1 MSHKTAVWIHGPPQ
15 SRCMG
20 AGIVPRPVFPA
31 FLSRLLRLFPPSE
44 PLAALF
50 LKRVELWSFRSG
62 APEIH
67 FRGSLPQVVPREY
80 LLSSR
85 LSLFFV
91 LFSLAVLCSLGQSAA
106 LCSLGQSAVLC
117 PLSGNLLL
125 LCPLSGNPPPSH
137 PLFAGGDGADRV
149 AIPAMVLV
157 RCSGGT
163 YRRSPS
169 VFQSVI

>member
-1 MSHKTAVWIHGPPQ
+1 
-15 SRCMG
+15 MG
-20 AGIVPRPVFPA
+20 TWLVPRPVFPA

-80 LLSSR
+80 LLFQPLLVLRLILARSPLLARAIRRLRTPCSR
-85 LSLFFV
+85 E
-91 LFSLAVLCSLGQSAA
+91 
-106 LCSLGQSAVLC
+106 
-117 PLSGNLLL
+117 
-125 LCPLSGNPPPSH
+125 
-137 PLFAGGDGADRV
+137 GDGADRV
-149 AIPAMVLV
+149 AIPAMVLA

>member
-1 MSHKTAVWIHGPPQ
+1 MARHKTAVWIHGPPQ

-20 AGIVPRPVFPA
+20 TWLVPRPVFPA

-91 LFSLAVLCSLGQSAA
+91 LFSLAVLCSLGQSAV
-106 LCSLGQSAVLC
+106 LCSLGQSTA
-117 PLSGNLLL
+117 PLPALGQSAAFA
-125 LCPLSGNPPPSH
+125 PPVRGRGMVPIEWQY
-137 PLFAGGDGADRV
+137 LRWCWQGARV
-149 AIPAMVLV
+149 APIGEAP
-157 RCSGGT
+157 
-163 YRRSPS
+163 
-169 VFQSVI
+169 VFSRA

>member
-1 MSHKTAVWIHGPPQ
+1 MARRKAAVWAHGPPQ

-20 AGIVPRPVFPA
+20 AWIVPRLIFPA

-67 FRGSLPQVVPREY
+67 FRGSPPQVVPREY
-80 LLSSR
+80 LLFQA
-85 LSLFFV
+85 L
-91 LFSLAVLCSLGQSAA
+91 LALRVILARSPLPARA
-106 LCSLGQSAVLC
+106 IRC
-117 PLSGNLLL
+117 PLLARAIYCSPARSRAIRRLRTP
-125 LCPLSGNPPPSH
+125 CSRE
-137 PLFAGGDGADRV
+137 GDGADRV
-149 AIPAMVLV
+149 AIPAMVLA

>member
-1 MSHKTAVWIHGPPQ
+1 MARRKVVVWVHGPPQ

-20 AGIVPRPVFPA
+20 VWLVPRPVFPA

-91 LFSLAVLCSLGQSAA
+91 LFSLAVLCSLGQSAV
-106 LCSLGQSAVLC
+106 LCSLGQSTA
-117 PLSGNLLL
+117 PLPALGQSAAFA
-125 LCPLSGNPPPSH
+125 PPVR
-137 PLFAGGDGADRV
+137 GRG
-149 AIPAMVLV
+149 MVPIEWQYL
-157 RCSGGT
+157 RWCW
-163 YRRSPS
+163 
-169 VFQSVI
+169 

>member
-1 MSHKTAVWIHGPPQ
+1 MARHKTAVWIHGPPQ
-15 SRCMG
+15 NRCMG
-20 AGIVPRPVFPA
+20 AWIVPRLIFPA

-62 APEIH
+62 SPEIH

-106 LCSLGQSAVLC
+106 LC
-117 PLSGNLLL
+117 
-125 LCPLSGNPPPSH
+125 PLSGNPLPSARSRGIRRLRI
-137 PLFAGGDGADRV
+137 PCSREGDGADRV
-149 AIPAMVLV
+149 AIPAMVLA